1 MAFRL
6 PVAAV
11 VLVFSSCAHAALIAS
26 SRLEQCWNDGSQETL
41 TDCDQRIVVSLA
53 IAAGQ
58 SGSEEVHTVADAS
71 EASGEREL
79 MDAVRLSIFKTEAV
93 VRYPV
98 TYLQSFN
105 SAPYE
110 VVTHHGLG
118 GCNDGDLASAPSCG
132 WVLASDGSHIQ
143 DSQGFCCSCGADQIF
158 GTSSTSTRST
168 TLQCDLFGNAQVD
181 SRTVPFRTF

>member
-98 TYLQSFN
+98 LPNAEHLQRLR
-105 SAPYE
+105 P
-110 VVTHHGLG
+110 
-118 GCNDGDLASAPSCG
+118 P
-132 WVLASDGSHIQ
+132 
-143 DSQGFCCSCGADQIF
+143 
-158 GTSSTSTRST
+158 
-168 TLQCDLFGNAQVD
+168 
-181 SRTVPFRTF
+181 